1 MRWRTERSSP
11 GHPGRQPIPPLPTRA
26 VPSPSL
32 PTADGRGR
40 YGWLRAAGRA
50 LRRIIGAPD
59 YQAYLEH
66 CRTAGHPPGLTE
78 AQYLEEFFEAKG
90 KGVRCC

>member
-1 MRWRTERSSP
+1 MRDAALP
-11 GHPGRQPIPPLPTRA
+11 FPTRVA
-26 VPSPSL
+26 RV
-32 PTADGRGR
+32 
-40 YGWLRAAGRA
+40 

-66 CRTAGHPPGLTE
+66 CRAAGHVPTLSE
-78 AQYLEEFFEAKG
+78 REYVARFFEAKG